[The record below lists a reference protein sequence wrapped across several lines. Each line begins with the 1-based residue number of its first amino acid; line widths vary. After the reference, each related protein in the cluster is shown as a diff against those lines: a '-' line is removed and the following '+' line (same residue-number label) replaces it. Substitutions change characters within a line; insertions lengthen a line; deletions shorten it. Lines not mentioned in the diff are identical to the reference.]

1 MGLSEKEGVVFL
13 RRVDTTLH
21 TMGKVVGDGGFKK
34 MGDLS
39 NGGMILEWERLIH
52 PYDLCNFSDHG
63 KGEVGQARKLA
74 KKAIC

>member
-1 MGLSEKEGVVFL
+1 
-13 RRVDTTLH
+13 
-21 TMGKVVGDGGFKK
+21 
-34 MGDLS
+34 MGDLRWGILVM
-39 NGGMILEWERLIH
+39 GGMILEWERLIH